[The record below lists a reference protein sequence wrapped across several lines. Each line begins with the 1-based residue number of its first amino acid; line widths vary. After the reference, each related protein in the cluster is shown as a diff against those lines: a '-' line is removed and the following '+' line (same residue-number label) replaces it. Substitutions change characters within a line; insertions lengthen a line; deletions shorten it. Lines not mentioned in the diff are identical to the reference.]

1 MKTNSIL
8 LNHIKRNNELIN
20 EEGIFTLNINSDT
33 NEMMNETIENNA
45 SSQKFTNYSNLS
57 EIHDLFQFED
67 LLPSQRRHM
76 AHSLILYTFKPK
88 INNRSIHL
96 ASRRNSSQNKTIF
109 DILYEENQLRK
120 KIRQKIYYEG
130 QVKKAEKEN
139 IYQKRNS
146 TNFKKNKSKLESS
159 HTSINNSTIISNYD
173 SIKFQYPK
181 ENKELERARKTQNS
195 NNWSNL
201 KCLNQSQDINEDF
214 IFKNFFNTINLPDTE
229 NLNNEKGIQKSKN
242 QKEIIDRTNNNITEV
257 SNKNKNGANETE
269 QTTIDSQNSNPLSS
283 SKLNTLNKKMKNKN
297 NTISKVN
304 NEQANKTY
312 LKNIIWKQNLNL
324 KLNNLEFTKKGNL
337 YYKYRITLLIIMTI
351 YCKI

>member
-1 MKTNSIL
+1 
-8 LNHIKRNNELIN
+8 
-20 EEGIFTLNINSDT
+20 
-33 NEMMNETIENNA
+33 
-45 SSQKFTNYSNLS
+45 
-57 EIHDLFQFED
+57 
-67 LLPSQRRHM
+67 
-76 AHSLILYTFKPK
+76 
-88 INNRSIHL
+88 
-96 ASRRNSSQNKTIF
+96 
-109 DILYEENQLRK
+109 
-120 KIRQKIYYEG
+120 
-130 QVKKAEKEN
+130 
-139 IYQKRNS
+139 
-146 TNFKKNKSKLESS
+146 
-159 HTSINNSTIISNYD
+159 
-173 SIKFQYPK
+173 
-181 ENKELERARKTQNS
+181 
-195 NNWSNL
+195 
-201 KCLNQSQDINEDF
+201 
-214 IFKNFFNTINLPDTE
+214 LPDTE